1 MRDGANHLVFKRLG
15 GGGVQARERGGATC
29 GQQGDVLL
37 PVQHT
42 HTHSV
47 GDTKAQKAAFDRC
60 FAAGVTILYKTVS

>member
-1 MRDGANHLVFKRLG
+1 M
-15 GGGVQARERGGATC
+15 QARERGGATC